1 MPQENEQNIVRP
13 EDSLM
18 PAFPTERP
26 TEFEPDIDDERNQ
39 KLSDRIEYLNEAISA
54 LSRAS
59 FRIIGLGVDVYGI
72 LQVAEFLMGEAEGKT
87 PTPPPPAVVEMLR
100 DEKDVPAEVNGSDD

>member
-26 TEFEPDIDDERNQ
+26 TEFEPDIDDGTDS
-39 KLSDRIEYLNEAISA
+39 KLSDRIEYVNEAISA

-59 FRIIGLGVDVYGI
+59 FKIMSLSVDVYGI
-72 LQVAEFLMGEAEGKT
+72 LQMAEFLMGEDEGKS
-87 PTPPPPAVVEMLR
+87 PTPPPAVVEMLR